1 MGSRTPFHGGIIVA
15 IVWTLLQLALWTV
28 ALLATVVLSVVL
40 FVLVGSALNPTNW
53 IGTP

>member
-15 IVWTLLQLALWTV
+15 ITLALLQLALWTA
-28 ALLATVVLSVVL
+28 ALLATAFLSL
-40 FVLVGSALNPTNW
+40 LLLALVGSALNPTNW

>member
-15 IVWTLLQLALWTV
+15 IAWGLLQLVLWTV
-28 ALLATVVLSVVL
+28 ALLATMFLSL
-40 FVLVGSALNPTNW
+40 LLLALVGSALNPTNW

>member
-1 MGSRTPFHGGIIVA
+1 MGSGTPFHGGIIVS

-28 ALLATVVLSVVL
+28 ALLATLFLSVVL
-40 FVLVGSALNPTNW
+40 VVLVGSAINPTNW

>member
-15 IVWTLLQLALWTV
+15 IIWGLLQLALWTV
-28 ALLATVVLSVVL
+28 ALLATMFLSLLL